1 MDYQKKYKNSSN
13 KMMSSGVVTAKTKPM
28 FSEDKNKLDWYDQQ
42 LYSGVSTDVFVD
54 RLMKR
59 AKQS

>member
-13 KMMSSGVVTAKTKPM
+13 KQMSSDVLTAKSKPM

-42 LYSGVSTDVFVD
+42 LYSGVSTDIFVD